1 MDEKL
6 QTLINAGGKL
16 WEKNGMSRIY
26 FNASLIGLDISRYK
40 TGNISSA
47 TLNGDSISNSEAG
60 RIEMIKIWFDA
71 KDGQFH
77 TSDLSGLRSSSR
89 EAVQSFIDG
98 LKAKIQ

>member
-16 WEKNGMSRIY
+16 WEKNGMSRVY
-26 FNASLIGLDISRYK
+26 FNVSLLGLEISRYK

-47 TLNGDSISNSEAG
+47 SLNGVGISNSEAG
-60 RIEMIKIWFDA
+60 RIEMIKIWYDA

-77 TSDLSGLRSSSR
+77 TSDLRSLHSSSR
-89 EAVQSFIDG
+89 DAVQSFIDG